1 MDDIGGVGD
10 DTLAEAAEFIGVG
23 AVPDVFVGRMLTEL
37 VMFLGFTS
45 GGVKDREGPVGDKV
59 GWVFADFS

>member
-1 MDDIGGVGD
+1 MAGLGGVGA

-37 VMFLGFTS
+37 VVLQVLAS
-45 GGVKDREGPVGDKV
+45 GGVKDR
-59 GWVFADFS
+59 